1 SRFADQ
7 IDRLPSRMFSP
18 LKKHPNL
25 CPIRLVLGFFCLSLI
40 YLYTVIIAAVVA
52 NGVAVSALLQL
63 HVYFV
68 PTHTV
73 WYLSVLAA
81 YSLAAQ
87 NAQDND
93 ADTDNPPRSPVLSS
107 AWSVHFS
114 NAKAPAN
121 SRFYLQAPSSC

>member
-1 SRFADQ
+1 
-7 IDRLPSRMFSP
+7 MFSP

-25 CPIRLVLGFFCLSLI
+25 CPIRLELGFFCLSLI
-40 YLYTVIIAAVVA
+40 FFCTDIIAAVVA
-52 NGVAVSALLQL
+52 NGVAVSAILHL
-63 HVYFV
+63 HVYSV

-107 AWSVHFS
+107 AWSVH
-114 NAKAPAN
+114 
-121 SRFYLQAPSSC
+121 